1 MTLVD
6 KLLAKFRKEKK
17 KMLIF
22 SQFTYMLT
30 LLEDLLKFRG
40 IKYEKIDGQTKA
52 KERQVAID
60 RYNNPTRNR

>member
-6 KLLAKFRKEKK
+6 KLLAKYRKENK

-22 SQFTYMLT
+22 SQFTYMLS
-30 LLEDLLKFRG
+30 LLEDLLKYRG

-52 KERQVAID
+52 K
-60 RYNNPTRNR
+60 

>member
-1 MTLVD
+1 
-6 KLLAKFRKEKK
+6 
-17 KMLIF
+17 MLIF
-22 SQFTYMLT
+22 SQFTYMLV
-30 LLEDLLKFRG
+30 LLEDLLKYRG